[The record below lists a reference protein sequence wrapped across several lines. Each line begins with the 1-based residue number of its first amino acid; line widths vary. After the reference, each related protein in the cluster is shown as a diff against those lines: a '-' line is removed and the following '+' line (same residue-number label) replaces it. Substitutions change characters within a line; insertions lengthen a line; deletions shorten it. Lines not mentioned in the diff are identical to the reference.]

1 MGRIVRYVFGGLL
14 LAHASLC
21 IFNSSRGA
29 LLRARFVRWWVESDE
44 PLRTRHI
51 FAPETTDLIQHC
63 LNTIPEHDSVLVKT
77 DFEPWLVNY
86 YLYPRQLYQ
95 ETTTPEAGV
104 AIAPLSPRQR
114 AYPVRKDIRV
124 RWVVLDLRGEDGMRI
139 QRVLRADGGGAPP
152 GMGVQD

>member
-1 MGRIVRYVFGGLL
+1 MGRIARYVLGGIL
-14 LAHASLC
+14 LAHAALC
-21 IFNSSRGA
+21 MFHSSTGT
-29 LLRARFVRWWVESDE
+29 LLRARFMRWWVESDVHV
-44 PLRTRHI
+44 RTRHI
-51 FAPETTDLIQHC
+51 LAPETSDLIQYC
-63 LNTIPEHDSVLVKT
+63 LKTIPERDSVLVKT

-124 RWVVLDLRGEDGMRI
+124 HWVVLDLRGEDGMRI
-139 QRVLRADGGGAPP
+139 QRVLRADGGGSPP
-152 GMGVQD
+152 EMGVQN